1 MITENNEDPS
11 LSRPQ
16 KRLLKRIYNGRST
29 PIVADG
35 RPFLTYKDATKYLL
49 ALPED
54 ARDAVYAE
62 MKAFA
67 KDENQ

>member
-1 MITENNEDPS
+1 MTENDEDQS

-16 KRLLKRIYNGRST
+16 KRLLKRIYNGRTT

-35 RPFLTYKDATKYLL
+35 RPFLTYKDAAKYLQ
-49 ALPED
+49 ALPVDE
-54 ARDAVYAE
+54 RDAAYAE

-67 KDENQ
+67 KDESQ

>member
-1 MITENNEDPS
+1 MTENDEDPS

-16 KRLLKRIYNGRST
+16 RRLLKRIYNGRTT

-35 RPFLTYKDATKYLL
+35 RPFLTYKDAASYLL
-49 ALPED
+49 ALPVDE
-54 ARDAVYAE
+54 RDAVYEE

-67 KDENQ
+67 KDESQ